1 MTSHQWEEVKERF
14 HDALEQPPE
23 KRHSFLMEAC
33 RDDIVRTEVAR
44 LLMEHGRAGAFL
56 DQPAKAPSGTIDDSP
71 DKTESVGNCLPD
83 LFQNTSDLEH
93 ANQSAGLLAGR
104 TVGVY
109 RLIRELG
116 RGGMGVVWL
125 GERVDGLLKRPV
137 AIKLPH
143 AGVYGRHFIERFQR
157 ERQIL
162 AGLTHPHIGRLYDA
176 GITEEGEPF
185 LALEYIEGTELIQY
199 CNAKQMAVR
208 ERLKLFLQV
217 LSAVHYANAHLV
229 IHRDLKPSNILV
241 TADGQ
246 VKLLDFGVAKLIL
259 EGETDETDLTQRGGH
274 PLTPRYASPEQITG
288 EPISIASD
296 VYSLGVVLYELL
308 TGTRPYKNND
318 DTGRA

>member
-14 HDALEQPPE
+14 HDALEQLPE
-23 KRHSFLMEAC
+23 KRHSFLTEAC
-33 RDDIVRTEVAR
+33 LDDIVRTEVAR

-93 ANQSAGLLAGR
+93 ANESAGLLAGR

-176 GITEEGEPF
+176 GISGEGEPF
-185 LALEYIEGTELIQY
+185 LALEYIEGIELIQY
-199 CNAKQMAVR
+199 CNTKQMAVR

-217 LSAVHYANAHLV
+217 LSAVHYANAQLV

-259 EGETDETDLTQRGGH
+259 D
-274 PLTPRYASPEQITG
+274 
-288 EPISIASD
+288 
-296 VYSLGVVLYELL
+296 
-308 TGTRPYKNND
+308 
-318 DTGRA
+318 GR